1 MPHPMGCSATTIRVW
16 HSCGRSRWR
25 YPRRSRGCP
34 SAGRCSARRRCS
46 RCAAAASS
54 RRMVRRRPIR
64 TRFCS
69 RSTTAN
75 ARRCNATPASSI
87 PRTWV
92 PTAGWAWISAPPIS
106 TGTRSANWSTEDV
119 PSSVVPLCLALKGVP
134 GRKAQVLAHEAPQYI
149 SAQKSWRPHP
159 GQQPS
164 SASGQFIESA
174 VLTRHRRLDGLGKR
188 GIADQEAEF
197 DIPILGAER
206 EVGAG
211 KQQHLVVDNNEL
223 CRG

>member
-1 MPHPMGCSATTIRVW
+1 MLHVTGAWSVPRVEGSTGEGHVVLVGSRLSAPVLPVFVANPTTIRL
-16 HSCGRSRWR
+16 CN
-25 YPRRSRGCP
+25 
-34 SAGRCSARRRCS
+34 
-46 RCAAAASS
+46 
-54 RRMVRRRPIR
+54 RRPWLR
-64 TRFCS
+64 WAVLGDCWRKPGLGD
-69 RSTTAN
+69 RH
-75 ARRCNATPASSI
+75 RRGVATLGSACRRQI
-87 PRTWV
+87 CETNCIAV
-92 PTAGWAWISAPPIS
+92 PW
-106 TGTRSANWSTEDV
+106 EDV
-119 PSSVVPLCLALKGVP
+119 PSSVVPHCLALKGVP